1 MQSIHKFRLMRFDSG
16 RVVKDCGRICPPGR
30 WFSLTS
36 IYVGWV
42 VSVPQMFARSGLGGT
57 PSGCGGSRKCGR
69 LLPQTIPH
77 PIAMRLRKGGAPGVG
92 GGSCD
97 GRGAKFG
104 LLGSISTE
112 EGCVA
117 AGGTFQPNLFGVDG
131 ACVSVRDG

>member
-1 MQSIHKFRLMRFDSG
+1 MW
-16 RVVKDCGRICPPGR
+16 CGRWMPLR
-30 WFSLTS
+30 DRAKYWK
-36 IYVGWV
+36 
-42 VSVPQMFARSGLGGT
+42 R
-57 PSGCGGSRKCGR
+57 CGEDGR

-117 AGGTFQPNLFGVDG
+117 AGGTFQPNLFGG
-131 ACVSVRDG
+131 WCMFIRSRRIGRRSGRWIGMMMGI